1 MYTLT
6 PLRIASVLLLYAA
19 LFVLIRSGKKR
30 FDGNDQEVFLFI
42 GLTWAISVFLGNY
55 AFYRIGIMSFLPWIN
70 NFMHTFL
77 WIGICLSYL
86 YISLREKE
94 PMPLQCLQFATFSL
108 IVKYAEQMLFGTW
121 EHDHFFF
128 VFKGNLAYVL
138 GWSLMDGLY
147 PILTKYGLKLLAW
160 MKFRW
165 QLFRWLRWL
174 TIV

>member
-1 MYTLT
+1 MYTIT
-6 PLRIASVLLLYAA
+6 PFRVAAVLALYAL
-19 LFVLIRSGKKR
+19 LFLIIRTNKKHFSGNEK
-30 FDGNDQEVFLFI
+30 EVFRFI
-42 GLTWAISVFLGNY
+42 GLSWAISVFLGNY

-86 YISLREKE
+86 YISVRDKE
-94 PMPLQCLQFATFSL
+94 PMLIQCLHFATFSL
-108 IVKYAEQMLFGTW
+108 IVKYAEQMLLGTW

-128 VFKGNLAYVL
+128 VFKGNLAYVM

-147 PILTKYGLKLLAW
+147 PIITKCGLKLLAW

-165 QLFRWLRWL
+165 HLLRWLRWL
-174 TIV
+174 TTL